1 MKTLQF
7 IAEAL
12 GDASYLLV
20 DGPHAAAIDPQR
32 DVRPL
37 LAAAAQHGATITH
50 VFETHVHNDYLSGGR
65 ELAARGASIVAPSDS
80 HLAFPH
86 IAIAP
91 GEDITLGATRL
102 RAVAAPGHTYEHTAY
117 LAIDPSGVAQAAF
130 TGGSILVA
138 ATGRTDLLGADH
150 TQELTRLQWESAR
163 RLAGMLPGT
172 ADILPTHGAG
182 SFCSTS
188 GSTDER
194 RSMMYREAQR
204 NPALTSE
211 SLEAFRRIHLAYE
224 PPIPAYYRHMAPI
237 NRSGPRVYLEPPLPH
252 PLNPADLEALHT
264 RGAFIL
270 DVRPRLDFAAGHI
283 PRSFGIEE
291 SGSMLAYLSWTV
303 PFNPPLVVVAS
314 DQAQANR
321 ATNDLFRIGYED
333 VRGFLLFEAWSHTG
347 RPVEEIELVSA
358 GEAAEELRMG
368 AHVIDVRFTYE
379 HNQTPLAGAHQR
391 PLDRISEWAPALD
404 GGPYIVA
411 CQSGQRAMI
420 AASALRRMGI
430 EVRVL
435 ADGGATEVAAAASSA
450 ESPA

>member
-7 IAEAL
+7 IADAL

-50 VFETHVHNDYLSGGR
+50 VLETHVHNDYLSGGR
-65 ELAARGASIVAPSDS
+65 ELAARGATIVAPSES

-86 IAIAP
+86 VAIAP
-91 GEDITLGATRL
+91 DDDVTVGATRL

-138 ATGRTDLLGADH
+138 ATGRTDLLGDAH
-150 TQELTRLQWESAR
+150 TPELTRLQWESAR

-224 PPIPAYYRHMAPI
+224 APTPAYYRHMAPI

-252 PLNPADLEALHT
+252 PLRPADIEALHS
-264 RGAFIL
+264 RGVFIL

-291 SGSMLAYLSWTV
+291 SGSMLAYLSWAV
-303 PFNPPLVVVAS
+303 PFNAPLVVVAA
-314 DQAQANR
+314 DQVQANR
-321 ATNDLFRIGYED
+321 VTNDLFRIGYED
-333 VRGFLLFEAWSHTG
+333 VRGFLRFEEWAQTG
-347 RPVEEIELVSA
+347 RPIEEIELVSA
-358 GEAAEELRMG
+358 AETAEELRTG
-368 AHVIDVRFTYE
+368 ATVLDVRFAYE
-379 HNQTPLAGAHQR
+379 HAQTPLAGAKQL
-391 PLDRISEWAPALD
+391 PLDRLADWGASLD
-404 GGPYIVA
+404 GGPYIVV

-420 AASALRRMGI
+420 AASALRRIGI
-430 EVRVL
+430 EVRAL
-435 ADGGATEVAAAASSA
+435 ADGGATEVAAFAASA
-450 ESPA
+450 ESAA